1 MRPEFG
7 PTLPELLAPRLR
19 RLPRG
24 VQAVVAV
31 VALAV
36 VAVALA
42 VVFGRGGDQ
51 TVVVRGP
58 ATFNLQYPSGLVRVA
73 PRRGELLR
81 LESPPG
87 ARYPLL
93 YVVRPSTLPP
103 YVGDINGI
111 VPLFSAR
118 VITAMQGANP
128 AFVLRGEGRMRVNE
142 NAFGYSL
149 QFQTRLGGRLT
160 FGRRLL
166 LYPGETGVRR
176 GVDVLMFARAS
187 PTVPN
192 VDAVGGAGPL
202 KPAMRTFRFGAKRP

>member
-19 RLPRG
+19 RLPR
-24 VQAVVAV
+24 AARA
-31 VALAV
+31 ALAAV
-36 VAVALA
+36 GLALLVAIAALA
-42 VVFGRGGDQ
+42 LGRGGVHDA
-51 TVVVRGP
+51 VVRGRV
-58 ATFNLQYPSGLVRVA
+58 TFNLQYPAGLVRVA
-73 PRRGELLR
+73 PRPGELLR

-103 YVGDINGI
+103 YGGDINGI
-111 VPLFSAR
+111 LPLFSAR
-118 VITAMQGANP
+118 IISAMQRADP

-142 NAFGYSL
+142 NASGYNL
-149 QFQTRLGGRLT
+149 QFQTRIGGRLT

-166 LYPGETGVRR
+166 LYAGETGVRY
-176 GVDVLMFARAS
+176 GVDVLLLARSS

-192 VDAVGGAGPL
+192 VDSVGAAGPL
-202 KPAMRTFRFGAKRP
+202 KVAMRTFRFGTEQQ